1 MVDPDAALF
10 EHHIDALHTA
20 MLIYEEDGAGACDVF
35 LQNRGLKRD
44 STFRAG
50 LQALINAIP
59 RTKVKNKFVRPEA
72 DVLDR
77 MRLAF
82 YADELTVPPE
92 EEPPMPQAQQLGFG
106 FDGEDEEK

>member
-1 MVDPDAALF
+1 
-10 EHHIDALHTA
+10 

-50 LQALINAIP
+50 LQAMINAIP
-59 RTKVKNKFVRPEA
+59 RAKIKNKFVRPEA

-77 MRLAF
+77 LRLAF

-92 EEPPMPQAQQLGFG
+92 EEPPTPQAEQLPFSFG
-106 FDGEDEEK
+106 TEQYEEEEEDEENE